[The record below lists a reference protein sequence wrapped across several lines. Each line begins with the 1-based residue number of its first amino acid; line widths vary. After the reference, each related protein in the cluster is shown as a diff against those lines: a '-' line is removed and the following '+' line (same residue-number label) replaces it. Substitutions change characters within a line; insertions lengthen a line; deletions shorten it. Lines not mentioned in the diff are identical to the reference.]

1 MTNRNKT
8 EVVEESRL
16 HPLLHRNEST
26 LKVQRYGSQ
35 FTGEEIVFRDHRVS
49 GQKLFP
55 GAASLELALAGAIL
69 ALENSN
75 VGLRQVVWTR
85 PIVAS
90 ENGVGLKLELRPETD
105 GRVSF
110 ELQSPSGEAH
120 VSGRAEVTSGFYAR
134 ASGSESDS
142 GAMPTEVII
151 GGALYP
157 LC

>member
-1 MTNRNKT
+1 ML
-8 EVVEESRL
+8 EESRL
-16 HPLLHRNEST
+16 HPLLHWNEST

-35 FTGEEIVFRDHRVS
+35 FTGDEIVFRDHRVS

-55 GAASLELALAGAIL
+55 GAASLELALAGASL
-69 ALENSN
+69 ALENSK

-90 ENGVGLKLELRPETD
+90 ENGVALKLELRPETD

-120 VSGRAEVTSGFYAR
+120 VQRE
-134 ASGSESDS
+134 SGSDCRSLRESLW
-142 GAMPTEVII
+142 I
-151 GGALYP
+151 
-157 LC
+157 